1 MIERR
6 DIPVEK
12 LTVDVVQSRE
22 EAWAGDERDQRLA
35 ESVATN
41 GLLQD
46 LIVRPVGTISHVS
59 TDGSGTVTQAQAS
72 GGTPGVAE
80 FAIVAG
86 SRRYHAAMEA
96 GYETVPCKIVDVDD
110 LDAACRSL
118 SENTD
123 RRDLSEQEIAQQL
136 NLIFELVRPL
146 EEPTGCPSCGQSVD
160 GERAL
165 HSHCQET
172 CCELPGDPKAGP
184 PGLDC
189 EEANGDG
196 ASARFPTEKQAV
208 TYVAYQHLGRVD
220 DVACDT
226 VRGHLRTAQLPP
238 LLQSL
243 FKQPSERT
251 RQERTTLANYGFDAQ
266 ATLGSGEGRSHLSRE
281 VAILYDTLE
290 ADAET
295 EELQPTEGVLE
306 AVGALQFE
314 EMSDQEFR
322 KTLRE
327 FRTDVSAE
335 LESAAAET
343 AQDQRFRETL
353 HGHVSEL
360 KELYEGVEPVRP
372 FKKVDVLGPE
382 TQRHSRLHA
391 RAMQHRDESGHGE
404 LVRTLYLEQLEQLA
418 ESEGWE

>member
-6 DIPVEK
+6 ELPVEK

-22 EAWAGDERDQRLA
+22 EGWVGDERDQQLA

-46 LIVRPVGTISHVS
+46 LIVRPLEAISAVS
-59 TDGSGTVTQAQAS
+59 TDSSGAVTRTAHS
-72 GGTPGVAE
+72 GGTSETAE

-96 GYETVPCKIVDVDD
+96 GYETVPCKIVDADD
-110 LDAACRSL
+110 LDAAWRSL
-118 SENTD
+118 AENTD

-136 NLIFELVRPL
+136 NLIFELVRPP
-146 EEPTGCPSCGQSVD
+146 EEPTTCPECGQAVD
-160 GERAL
+160 GEKDL
-165 HSHCQET
+165 IQHCQEME
-172 CCELPGDPKAGP
+172 CELPGDPKDGP
-184 PGLDC
+184 PAQ
-189 EEANGDG
+189 EEVSVDSLAG
-196 ASARFPTEKQAV
+196 RFLTEKQAV
-208 TYVAYQHLGRVD
+208 EYVAYRHLGRTD
-220 DVACDT
+220 DVACNT
-226 VRGHLRTAQLPP
+226 VQGHLRTAQLPP

-251 RQERTTLANYGFDAQ
+251 NQERSTLDNYGVDAQ
-266 ATLGSGEGRSHLSRE
+266 ATLGSGDGRSHLSRE

-290 ADAET
+290 EDAET
-295 EELQPTEGVLE
+295 KDIQPTEGVLE
-306 AVGALQFE
+306 AVGALQFD

-327 FRTDVSAE
+327 FRNDVSAE

-343 AQDQRFRETL
+343 AGHKRFRETL
-353 HGHVSEL
+353 QSHVSEL

-382 TQRHSRLHA
+382 TQRHSRWHA
-391 RAMQHRDESGHGE
+391 RAMQHREESAHGE
-404 LVRTLYLEQLEQLA
+404 MVRQLYLDQLETLA
-418 ESEGWE
+418 EEEGWN